1 MKELQEA
8 LNSINVKMLKSLDY
22 GEERKLTP
30 RYTLYHY
37 TEDDVIVVNIDTE
50 EDWEE
55 LIQVLWDCDTD
66 EDSSIIYEVIERDL
80 YNQEMTRQCIK

>member
-1 MKELQEA
+1 MLQLA
-8 LNSINVKMLKSLDY
+8 LDLIDVEMLKSLDY

-37 TEDDVIVVNIDTE
+37 TEDDVIVVNIDTD

-55 LIQVLWDCDTD
+55 LVQVLWDWDTD
-66 EDSSIIYEVIERDL
+66 EDSSIIYEVIDSDL
-80 YNQEMTRQCIK
+80 YNQEMTKK

>member
-1 MKELQEA
+1 MLQEA
-8 LNSINVKMLKSLDY
+8 LDLINVKMLRSLDY
-22 GEERKLTP
+22 GEECRLTS

-37 TEDDVIVVNIDTE
+37 TEDDVIVVNIDTD

-55 LIQVLWDCDTD
+55 LVQVLWNHDTD

-80 YNQEMTRQCIK
+80 YNQEMKTT